1 MIFRT
6 LLFFLVMYL
15 LIKIIS
21 RLFLPSDSKK
31 KSRKGSNFFYQMY
44 QQQQSEQNRNSQS
57 GDSSD
62 KNFDQI
68 EEAEFEDITEEEKT
82 TSKSSD

>member
-15 LIKIIS
+15 LIKVIS
-21 RLFLPSDSKK
+21 RLFLPSNSKK
-31 KSRKGSNFFYQMY
+31 KSRKGSSFFYQMY
-44 QQQQSEQNRNSQS
+44 RQQQNQQNRNSQS
-57 GDSSD
+57 SD
-62 KNFDQI
+62 TSKKDFDQI
-68 EEAEFEDITEEEKT
+68 EEADFEDITDEEKT